1 MERPGRWSSLRN
13 ALLAV
18 VLSKALRWLL
28 LFFFLLLGA
37 WFFRAPL
44 LRGVASFLVKEDA
57 PCHVDAVYVLGGAS
71 DWRGQEAGAVYRSG
85 LSDRFR
91 FTGAPVP
98 KALKVEGIE
107 RTEAEQTR
115 LVAVRKGVPD
125 SLTVALNVGT
135 STYEE
140 AGFILSDALASGCDT
155 VMIVSSGFHLRRI
168 AFVFRKRFR
177 EKGIT
182 VVLHGARNGDFE
194 DATWWRSEEGLLMV
208 NNEYVKLMYY
218 AWKY

>member
-1 MERPGRWSSLRN
+1 MRN

-18 VLSKALRWLL
+18 LLSRALRWAL
-28 LFFFLLLGA
+28 LFFVLFLVCWWL
-37 WFFRAPL
+37 RAPL
-44 LRGVASFLVKEDA
+44 LRSVASFLEKED
-57 PCHVDAVYVLGGAS
+57 PLRHVDAVYVLGGAS
-71 DWRGQEAGAVYRSG
+71 DHRGEEAGAVYRAG
-85 LSDRFR
+85 WSDRFL

-115 LVAVRKGVPD
+115 LVAVRNGVPD

-218 AWKY
+218 WLKY